1 MGMVIAVGPIN
12 DDIGLYEWAVI
23 SDSWGLAMF
32 IVARDPDR
40 FATTYEEI
48 VLKLVKEKGF
58 DTVISKPIASY
69 QGSNCIYRD
78 EGAEVPEEPRSPL
91 PVQPSPVRPSPV
103 KPEARWAI
111 PLYPSPVSPSKPNH
125 VGER

>member
-1 MGMVIAVGPIN
+1 
-12 DDIGLYEWAVI
+12 
-23 SDSWGLAMF
+23 MF

-125 VGER
+125 TKPVEPTKPSKPANPKFNLRRMFQWN

>member
-1 MGMVIAVGPIN
+1 
-12 DDIGLYEWAVI
+12 
-23 SDSWGLAMF
+23 MF

-103 KPEARWAI
+103 KPS
-111 PLYPSPVSPSKPNH
+111 PVKPSPEDPTKPARPTPPVVKPVAPSFNL
-125 VGER
+125 